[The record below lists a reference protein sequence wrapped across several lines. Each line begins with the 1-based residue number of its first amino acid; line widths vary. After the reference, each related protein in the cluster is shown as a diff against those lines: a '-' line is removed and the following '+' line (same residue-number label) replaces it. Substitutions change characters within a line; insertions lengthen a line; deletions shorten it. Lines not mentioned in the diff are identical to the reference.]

1 MKNIIVAALFLL
13 LSALP
18 FSLFAQNEL
27 ITGLEKELAALE
39 GIPFCETAILLS
51 DLYFEEK
58 DFAKAAEYAETAYQS
73 ADQIGRKDY
82 MATALNK
89 QAKANLKNKQLKKGE
104 RLASLKQLAK
114 SLELMTTYEID
125 NVELESDNIESLINV
140 GKEFI
145 GEIDKS
151 DVEELLVVT
160 LDSIKHDLATMPKPK
175 VRIGKPEEEISNQP
189 VPEHILHKRQQ
200 QLDYQQKIMVM
211 NLEKMENEM
220 KKTKAVSQPSEETV
234 AAIEDFAFFP
244 KLKEQWMPLKEELE
258 KTFERESQR
267 IKKMDEQEAREELLL
282 AEYKYKYD
290 SLSYVHS
297 VDSINLEKKEI
308 ALRQQE
314 AEAARQKTQQS
325 LMMVGSGGS
334 VILSL
339 LFLFGFIQQRKNNR
353 LLQQKNGEIQHEQ
366 ERSQELLLNILPA
379 EVANELKEYGA
390 AKAHRYDEVTV
401 LFSDFQNFSRIAE
414 TLSPEKL
421 IQELD
426 YCFKAFDR
434 IIEKNKLEKI
444 KTIGDAYLC
453 AGGVPSPHA
462 DHAIRTIN
470 AALEMQQ
477 FLERWKKEKKGKGEV
492 FFEARIGIHTGPII
506 AGVVG
511 VKKFAYDIWGDT
523 VNIASRMESSGQVG
537 KVNISENTYQLV
549 KDKFNFEER
558 GKMAIKNKGEIN
570 MYFVENELA

>member
-1 MKNIIVAALFLL
+1 MGV
-13 LSALP
+13 
-18 FSLFAQNEL
+18 
-27 ITGLEKELAALE
+27 
-39 GIPFCETAILLS
+39 
-51 DLYFEEK
+51 
-58 DFAKAAEYAETAYQS
+58 
-73 ADQIGRKDY
+73 DY

-160 LDSIKHDLATMPKPK
+160 FDSIKQDLAKMPKPT
-175 VRIGKPEEEISNQP
+175 VHIGKNEEEISNQP

-211 NLEKMENEM
+211 NLEKVENEM
-220 KKTKAVSQPSEETV
+220 KKTKVVSQPTEEAV
-234 AAIEDFAFFP
+234 SAIEDFAFFP
-244 KLKEQWMPLKEELE
+244 KLKEKWMPQKEELE
-258 KTFERESQR
+258 KAFEKEAQR
-267 IKKMDEQEAREELLL
+267 IKKMDELEAREELLL

-308 ALRQQE
+308 ALQQQE
-314 AEAARQKTQQS
+314 AEAARQKIQQS

-401 LFSDFQNFSRIAE
+401 LFSDFQNFSGIAE
-414 TLSPEKL
+414 KLSPEKL

-453 AGGVPSPHA
+453 AGGVPSPHS
-462 DHAIRTIN
+462 DHAIRTVN

-477 FLERWKKEKKGKGEV
+477 FLEKWKKEKKEKGEV

-523 VNIASRMESSGQVG
+523 VNIASRMESSGEVG

-549 KDKFNFEER
+549 KNQFNFEER

>member
-18 FSLFAQNEL
+18 YSLFAQNEL
-27 ITGLEKELAALE
+27 IAGLEKELAVLE
-39 GIPFCETAILLS
+39 GIPYCETAILLS

-58 DFAKAAEYAETAYQS
+58 DFAKAAEYAKSAYQT

-160 LDSIKHDLATMPKPK
+160 FDSIKHDLAKMPKPT
-175 VRIGKPEEEISNQP
+175 VHIGKPEEEISNQP

-211 NLEKMENEM
+211 NLEKIENEM
-220 KKTKAVSQPSEETV
+220 KKTKVVSQPAQETV

-314 AEAARQKTQQS
+314 AEAARQKIQQS

-414 TLSPEKL
+414 KLSPEKL
-421 IQELD
+421 IQDLD

-453 AGGVPSPHA
+453 AGGVPSPHS
-462 DHAIRTIN
+462 DHAIRTVN

-477 FLERWKKEKKGKGEV
+477 FLEKWKMERKLKGEV

-549 KDKFNFEER
+549 KDQFNFEER
-558 GKMAIKNKGEIN
+558 GKIAIKNKGEIN
-570 MYFVENELA
+570 MYFVENELM

>member
-13 LSALP
+13 FSALP

-27 ITGLEKELAALE
+27 ITGLEKELAELE
-39 GIPFCETAILLS
+39 GIPYCETAILLS
-51 DLYFEEK
+51 DLYFEKK
-58 DFAKAAEYAETAYQS
+58 DFAKAAEYAKSAYQT

-145 GEIDKS
+145 GEIEKS

-160 LDSIKHDLATMPKPK
+160 LDSIKHDLAKMPKSTI
-175 VRIGKPEEEISNQP
+175 RIGKPEEETSNRP

-211 NLEKMENEM
+211 NLEKVENEM
-220 KKTKAVSQPSEETV
+220 KKTKVVSQPAEETV

-244 KLKEQWMPLKEELE
+244 KLREQWIPQKEELE
-258 KTFERESQR
+258 KAFEKEAQR
-267 IKKMDEQEAREELLL
+267 IKKMDELEAREELLL

-290 SLSYVHS
+290 SLSYIHS

-314 AEAARQKTQQS
+314 AEAARQKIQQS

-401 LFSDFQNFSRIAE
+401 LFSDFQNFSGIAE
-414 TLSPEKL
+414 KLSPEKL

-453 AGGVPSPHA
+453 AGGVPSPHS
-462 DHAIRTIN
+462 DHAIRTVN

-477 FLERWKKEKKGKGEV
+477 FLEKWKKEKKEKGEV

-549 KDKFNFEER
+549 KNQFNFEER